1 MGCLLHTTGGQLR
14 VIADYPTLTM
24 ELRASDEGWI
34 EVQEQDAVQTRHLIR
49 RSAILSV
56 TEQLDDGGVKP
67 ISARIIDTR

>member
-1 MGCLLHTTGGQLR
+1 MGCLLHTAGGQLR
-14 VIADYPTLTM
+14 VSADYATLIA

-56 TEQLDDGGVKP
+56 TEQLDDGPVKP
-67 ISARIIDTR
+67 VAASILDTR

>member
-1 MGCLLHTTGGQLR
+1 MGCLLQTTVGPLR
-14 VIADYPTLTM
+14 VIADYAALVAQ
-24 ELRASDEGWI
+24 LRATDEGWI

-67 ISARIIDTR
+67 VSARIIDTR